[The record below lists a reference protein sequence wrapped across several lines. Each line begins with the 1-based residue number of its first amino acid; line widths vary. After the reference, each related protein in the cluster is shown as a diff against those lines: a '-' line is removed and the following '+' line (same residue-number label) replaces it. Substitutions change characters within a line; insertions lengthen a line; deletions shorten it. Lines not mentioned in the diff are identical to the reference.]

1 MLSTSSHFFPFQNSL
16 LYYQKMDQI
25 LISNTILLQNEP
37 WLLGEMAD
45 SKAGADN
52 IQDSLERLVVL
63 ESKEVLKKQK

>member
-1 MLSTSSHFFPFQNSL
+1 
-16 LYYQKMDQI
+16 MDQI